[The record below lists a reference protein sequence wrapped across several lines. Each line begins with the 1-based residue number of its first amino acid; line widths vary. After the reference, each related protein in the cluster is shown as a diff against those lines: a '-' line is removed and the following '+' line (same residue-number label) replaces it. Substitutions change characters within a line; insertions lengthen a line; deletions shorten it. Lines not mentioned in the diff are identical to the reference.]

1 MITDHLD
8 ASLYGKERRNHEL
21 YTEQRTSMIY
31 RFLLEPDDRE
41 YKIDRLI
48 TELTVKAKHSIEE
61 EERTKRKT
69 AILNE
74 AAASGPVSKMDSKAP
89 SVMKH

>member
-1 MITDHLD
+1 MQGMITDHLD

-41 YKIDRLI
+41 YKIDELI
-48 TELTVKAKHSIEE
+48 T
-61 EERTKRKT
+61 
-69 AILNE
+69 
-74 AAASGPVSKMDSKAP
+74 
-89 SVMKH
+89 

>member
-8 ASLYGKERRNHEL
+8 AALYGKERRNHEL
-21 YTEQRTSMIY
+21 YSEQRTSMIY

-41 YKIDRLI
+41 YKIDELI
-48 TELTVKAKHSIEE
+48 TQLTVQAKHTIEE

-69 AILNE
+69 EILNE
-74 AAASGPVSKMDSKAP
+74 AAASAPESKAGG
-89 SVMKH
+89 SVYKE